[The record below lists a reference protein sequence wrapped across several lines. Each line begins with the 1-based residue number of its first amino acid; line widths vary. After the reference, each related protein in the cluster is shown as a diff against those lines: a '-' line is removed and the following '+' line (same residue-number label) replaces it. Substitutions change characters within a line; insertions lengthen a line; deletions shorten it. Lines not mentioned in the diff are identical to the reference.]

1 MNIQGTEQIVA
12 MQLLGE
18 YMKRTMG
25 DSPAFDIVMES
36 VMQSI
41 EKNAK
46 DNILS
51 SLVGQVNDENS
62 AEKTLDLKELTNLL
76 SNRRVQNVSTKVSD
90 LSNLSKDER
99 INNAIDLAS
108 KKYGVDKNLIRAII
122 KQESNFNPNAVS
134 SAGAMGL
141 MQLMPENLKED
152 GVTDPFNIEQNI
164 DGGTK
169 QLKGYLQ
176 RYNNNVEMA
185 LMAYNAGPG
194 TVQKRGVKSVAD
206 LYKMPA
212 ETRNYVV
219 KIMNNLSK
227 L

>member
-41 EKNAK
+41 EKNTK

-51 SLVGQVNDENS
+51 SLVGQVNGENS
-62 AEKTLDLKELTNLL
+62 AQKSLDLKELTNLL
-76 SNRRVQNVSTKVSD
+76 SNRRVKNVSTKVSD

-219 KIMNNLSK
+219 KIMNNLNK

>member
-41 EKNAK
+41 EKNTK

-62 AEKTLDLKELTNLL
+62 AEKSVDLKELTNLL

-219 KIMNNLSK
+219 KIMNNLNRV
-227 L
+227 

>member
-62 AEKTLDLKELTNLL
+62 AEKSLDLKELTNLL

>member
-18 YMKRTMG
+18 YMKKTMG
-25 DSPAFDIVMES
+25 DSPAFDIIMES

-41 EKNAK
+41 EKNPN

-51 SLVGQVNDENS
+51 SLVGKVNDEDS
-62 AEKTLDLKELTNLL
+62 VQKSLDLKELTNLI
-76 SNRRVQNVSTKVSD
+76 SNRRVQNTSTKVSD
-90 LSNLSKDER
+90 LSNISKDER

-108 KKYGVDKNLIRAII
+108 KKYGVDKNLIKAII

-141 MQLMPENLKED
+141 MQLMPANLKED

-169 QLKGYLQ
+169 QLKGYLR

-219 KIMNNLSK
+219 KIMNNLN
-227 L
+227 

>member
-18 YMKRTMG
+18 YMKKTMG
-25 DSPAFDIVMES
+25 DSPAFDIIMES

-41 EKNAK
+41 EKNPN

-51 SLVGQVNDENS
+51 SLVGQVNDEDS
-62 AEKTLDLKELTNLL
+62 VQKSLDLKELTNLI
-76 SNRRVQNVSTKVSD
+76 SNRRVQNTSTKVSD
-90 LSNLSKDER
+90 LSNISKDER
-99 INNAIDLAS
+99 IDNAIDLAS
-108 KKYGVDKNLIRAII
+108 KKYGVDKNLIKAII

-141 MQLMPENLKED
+141 MQLMPANLKED

-169 QLKGYLQ
+169 QLKGYLR

-219 KIMNNLSK
+219 KIMNNLN
-227 L
+227 

>member
-41 EKNAK
+41 EKNTK

-51 SLVGQVNDENS
+51 SLVGQVNGENS
-62 AEKTLDLKELTNLL
+62 AQKSLDLKELTNLL
-76 SNRRVQNVSTKVSD
+76 SNRRVKNVSTKVSD

-141 MQLMPENLKED
+141 MQIMPENLKED

-219 KIMNNLSK
+219 KIMNNLNK

>member
-1 MNIQGTEQIVA
+1 MNIQGTEHIVA

-18 YMKRTMG
+18 YMKKTMG
-25 DSPAFDIVMES
+25 DSPAFDIIMES

-41 EKNAK
+41 EKNPN

-51 SLVGQVNDENS
+51 SLVGQVNDEDS
-62 AEKTLDLKELTNLL
+62 VQKSLDLKELTNLI
-76 SNRRVQNVSTKVSD
+76 SNRRVQNTSIKVSD
-90 LSNLSKDER
+90 LSNISKDER
-99 INNAIDLAS
+99 IDNAIDLAS
-108 KKYGVDKNLIRAII
+108 KKYGVDKNLIKAII

-141 MQLMPENLKED
+141 MQLMPANLKED

-169 QLKGYLQ
+169 QLKGYLR

-219 KIMNNLSK
+219 KIMNNLN
-227 L
+227 